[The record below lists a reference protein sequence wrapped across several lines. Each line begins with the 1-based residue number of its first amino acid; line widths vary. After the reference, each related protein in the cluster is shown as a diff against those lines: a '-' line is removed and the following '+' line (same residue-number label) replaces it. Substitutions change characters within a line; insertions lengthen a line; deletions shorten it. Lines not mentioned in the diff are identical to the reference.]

1 MQVSRYA
8 KACSWYKNPG
18 MWRHVHCLDAYM
30 YEHVHVQIYVVCTC
44 GYTRVSV
51 HEKEKLRGHPDDP
64 EDRLGE
70 YNRQ

>member
-1 MQVSRYA
+1 
-8 KACSWYKNPG
+8 
-18 MWRHVHCLDAYM
+18 MWRQVHCLDAYM
-30 YEHVHVQIYVVCTC
+30 YVYEHVHVHVHVVCTC
-44 GYTRVSV
+44 EYMDIHACVSV